1 MENQNQNP
9 EQEQQLQIE
18 LSPAVAEGVYAN
30 LAVLT
35 HSHSEIVLD
44 FISIMPGMPKAN
56 VKSRVVLAPEHAKR
70 LLFALNDNIQKYE
83 AEFGQILLPQP
94 PEAPEAGRTAAPFG
108 VPEGNA

>member
-1 MENQNQNP
+1 MENQNP
-9 EQEQQLQIE
+9 QEQQFQIE

-35 HSHSEIVLD
+35 HSHAEVVLD
-44 FISIMPGMPKAN
+44 FIAVMPGMPKAN
-56 VKSRVVLAPEHAKR
+56 VKSRVILAPEHAKR

-83 AEFGQILLPQP
+83 AEFGTITLPQAEP
-94 PEAPEAGRTAAPFG
+94 ATEAGRTAAPFG